1 MISSPG
7 SRHIYPNMDILRYAL
22 AFAVVI
28 AHVDYLTGYHIPF
41 PISSYEGVG
50 GFFALSGFLMY
61 PSFMKHR
68 KSGKY
73 IKSRAKRLLPQYLA
87 IVFLCAFGFFFISS
101 FTASQ
106 YFSSGSFWKYLI
118 ANVCFLNWIEP
129 DLPGVFDGT
138 QFASNAVNGSLWSM
152 KVEWCLY
159 FSVPIFVWI
168 LSKIRIKATTMA
180 VAIIIFSI
188 CYRLVFQHICINT
201 ENEIYNILGRQIFGQ
216 FSYFYCGM
224 LIYFFLDWF
233 KRHLTIILI
242 SSSLCLLIPVN
253 NLYYETIASP
263 LYLSAFVMAV
273 SLWPKDIS
281 CLRHNNNISYN
292 IYLYHWPVIQL
303 CVWSGIAKQGAFA
316 TFSAAIILTVV
327 LSIVIEILLKHLTVS
342 RQKAADVNPPD
353 DITN

>member
-1 MISSPG
+1 MSNIKSS
-7 SRHIYPNMDILRYAL
+7 SSARHFYPNMDILRYVL

-28 AHVDYLTGYHIPF
+28 AHIHYLTGYCLPF

-68 KSGKY
+68 QSGKY

-87 IVFLCAFGFFFISS
+87 IIFLCAFGFVLISS
-101 FTASQ
+101 LAAPG
-106 YFSSGSFWKYLI
+106 YFMSASFWKYLV
-118 ANVCFLNWIEP
+118 ANIFFLNWLAP
-129 DLPGVFDGT
+129 DLPGVFIGNE
-138 QFASNAVNGSLWSM
+138 FASDAVNGSLWSM

-168 LSKIRIKATTMA
+168 ISKLKIRDAWMA
-180 VAIIIFSI
+180 IAIIIFSI
-188 CYRLVFQHICINT
+188 CYKIVFQHIYINT
-201 ENEIYNILGRQIFGQ
+201 GNEIYNILGRQIFGQ

-242 SSSLCLLIPVN
+242 SSAVCLFIPID
-253 NLYYETIASP
+253 NLYLETIASP

-281 CLRHNNNISYN
+281 CLRHDNNISYN

-303 CVWSGIAKQGAFA
+303 CIWSGITRYGAFA
-316 TFSAAIILTVV
+316 TFSAAIILTVAF
-327 LSIVIEILLKHLTVS
+327 SIVIEILLKHVLAPHRKQSV
-342 RQKAADVNPPD
+342 
-353 DITN
+353 